1 MNLTVMSPDE
11 CRQHLRQLI
20 LDKALQFGDFTLA
33 SGKKS
38 SYYID
43 CRPVVLSGEGAYCL
57 ARCILDAL
65 RDDAVGAV
73 GGMAVGAV
81 PIAGAVAAVA
91 ASMDTTMD
99 AFYVR
104 KEPKG
109 HGTGKQV
116 EGELPDGMRVAMV
129 EDTVTTGGSTLQAIE
144 ALKRE
149 RNVEIAT
156 ILVMVDRQEGAAEA
170 FARAGYDFRCLFTVE
185 QLGVKRSGHRR
196 QL

>member
-1 MNLTVMSPDE
+1 MDLTAMSPDE
-11 CRQHLRQLI
+11 CKQHLEQLI

-57 ARCILDAL
+57 ARCILHSL
-65 RDDAVGAV
+65 RNDAVGAV

-91 ASMDTTMD
+91 ASMRIDMD

-109 HGTGKQV
+109 HGMGKQV
-116 EGELPDGMRVAMV
+116 EGELPEGIRVAMV

-149 RNVEIAT
+149 RDVEVVTVI
-156 ILVMVDRQEGAAEA
+156 VMVDRQEGAAEA
-170 FARAGYDFRCLFTVE
+170 FAAAGYDFRCLFTVE
-185 QLGVKRSGHRR
+185 DLGVKRGG
-196 QL
+196 